1 MYGLTAKS
9 DDPTLNTYIDELIQ
23 IIQYI
28 CICAYKKN
36 FCLNAEGGMEI
47 QILNC
52 ARSKLTALDKNYVQ
66 TDLYILFNSVAEKAV
81 LNSPNMQQGRGAILL
96 VTYITAFFILESLKR
111 APLKRLSSYES
122 MFWPV
127 GRYRLWQN
135 LVNKVL

>member
-1 MYGLTAKS
+1 MFPFRS
-9 DDPTLNTYIDELIQ
+9 SYIKIRT
-23 IIQYI
+23 I
-28 CICAYKKN
+28 
-36 FCLNAEGGMEI
+36 
-47 QILNC
+47 
-52 ARSKLTALDKNYVQ
+52 Q
-66 TDLYILFNSVAEKAV
+66 TDLYIFFNSVAEKAV
-81 LNSPNMQQGRGAILL
+81 LNSPNMQWGRGAIL